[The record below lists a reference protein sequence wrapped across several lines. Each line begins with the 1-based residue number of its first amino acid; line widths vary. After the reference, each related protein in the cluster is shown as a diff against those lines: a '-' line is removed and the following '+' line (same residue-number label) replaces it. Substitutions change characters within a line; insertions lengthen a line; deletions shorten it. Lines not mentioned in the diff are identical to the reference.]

1 LTIIKKEL
9 PLKVLFKESYFY
21 MHLYVL
27 FRYDIVERKKKK
39 LENINLMYTFAK
51 TPTLIHVKKNRFGIV
66 WSTLLWK
73 GCDIS
78 TFDKL

>member
-1 LTIIKKEL
+1 MYCLDMILWKA
-9 PLKVLFKESYFY
+9 
-21 MHLYVL
+21 
-27 FRYDIVERKKKK
+27 KKKK

-66 WSTLLWK
+66 WSTLLRK
-73 GCDIS
+73 DCDIS